1 MTAPRIL
8 CIVGPTAS
16 GKSALSVAAARE
28 MNGEIVSMDSMQV
41 YREMNI
47 GTAKP
52 TEEEMGGIPHHLINV
67 ADPREPFS
75 AADYVTM
82 AQDAIRAICTRKRL
96 PILCGGTG
104 LYLDALLRGGFEET
118 ASDPALRKD
127 LFAYAEQNGI
137 HALHERLRAVDPESA
152 QAIHEN
158 NVKRVV
164 RALEIYETTGLTKSE
179 FDRRSGE
186 QAPPYD
192 ATVIGLSYPDR
203 DLLYRRI
210 EMRVEQM
217 LSDGLLEETQCLAK
231 AGVFERNS
239 TAAQAIGYK
248 ELLPYLRG
256 EETLGEAR
264 ERLVIAT
271 RHYAKRQLTWFRA
284 KPYVRWLEMTDDA
297 GQMRDTVDLTNEIC
311 NLFSHNE

>member
-1 MTAPRIL
+1 MTVPRIL

-52 TEEEMGGIPHHLINV
+52 TEGEMGGIPHHLIDV
-67 ADPREPFS
+67 ADPKEPFS

-82 AQDAIRAICTRKRL
+82 AQDAIRDICARKKL

-118 ASDPALRKD
+118 ASDPALREA

-179 FDRRSGE
+179 FDRRSRE
-186 QAPPYD
+186 QSPPYD

-210 EMRVEQM
+210 EARVEQM
-217 LSDGLLEETQCLAK
+217 LSNGLLEETQRLAE
-231 AGVFERNS
+231 AGVFECNS

-248 ELLPYLRG
+248 ELLPYLCG
-256 EETLGEAR
+256 EEPLSAAR
-264 ERLVIAT
+264 ERLIIAT

-284 KPYVRWLEMTDDA
+284 KPYVKWLDMTDADGA
-297 GQMRDTVDLTNEIC
+297 LRDTNALIAEIQDR
-311 NLFSHNE
+311 FFRHI